1 MTLSPPIAISAF
13 LVAVVAAAGW
23 LAPLPSSEALRTV
36 HLPKSVYEALERHA
50 EEDPGRADG
59 GRPTVAE
66 VIAQFAAGRR

>member
-23 LAPLPSSEALRTV
+23 LAPTPSSESFRTV
-36 HLPKSVYEALERHA
+36 HLPMSVYEALQQHA
-50 EEDPGRADG
+50 EDPRRADG
-59 GRPTVAE
+59 SRPTVAE